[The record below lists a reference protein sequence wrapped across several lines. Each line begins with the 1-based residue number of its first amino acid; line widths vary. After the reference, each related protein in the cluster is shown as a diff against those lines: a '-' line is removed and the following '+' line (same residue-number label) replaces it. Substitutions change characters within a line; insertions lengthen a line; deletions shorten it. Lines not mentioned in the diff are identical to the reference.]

1 MEAHMAVIMMDVQEA
16 ASRLDEMVDATL
28 AGEQV
33 VVTRD
38 DQPVGMLV
46 PFEGPGRPGGAAGP
60 FGARGGAG
68 VPPDEAP
75 SGFDRE
81 VIIVRRQVR
90 IVACML

>member
-1 MEAHMAVIMMDVQEA
+1 MAVIMVDVPEA
-16 ASRLDEMVDATL
+16 ANRLDEMVDAVL

-38 DQPVGMLV
+38 DEPVGMLI
-46 PFEGPGRPGGAAGP
+46 PFDGPGRPGGEAGP
-60 FGARGGAG
+60 FRARGGG
-68 VPPDEAP
+68 ESPEGREPPA
-75 SGFDRE
+75 GFDRE

>member
-1 MEAHMAVIMMDVQEA
+1 MAVIMLDVPEA
-16 ASRLDEMVDATL
+16 ASRLDEMVDAVL

-46 PFEGPGRPGGAAGP
+46 PFEGPDRPGGARAGL
-60 FGARGGAG
+60 GE
-68 VPPDEAP
+68 PPEEREAP

-81 VIIVRRQVR
+81 VIIVRRRVS

>member
-1 MEAHMAVIMMDVQEA
+1 MAVIMMDVPEA
-16 ASRLDEMVDATL
+16 ASRLDEMVDAVL

-46 PFEGPGRPGGAAGP
+46 PFDGPGRPGEMAGS

-68 VPPDEAP
+68 EPPEEREAP
-75 SGFDRE
+75 SGFGPE
-81 VIIVRRQVR
+81 VIIIRRQVR

>member
-1 MEAHMAVIMMDVQEA
+1 MAVIMVDVPEA
-16 ASRLDEMVDATL
+16 ASRLDEMVDAVL

-46 PFEGPGRPGGAAGP
+46 PFEGPDRPGGARAG
-60 FGARGGAG
+60 FGA
-68 VPPDEAP
+68 PPEAREAP
-75 SGFDRE
+75 SGFGRE
-81 VIIVRRQVR
+81 VIIVRRRVS

>member
-1 MEAHMAVIMMDVQEA
+1 MAVIMVDVPEA
-16 ASRLDEMVDATL
+16 ASRLEEMVDAVL

-46 PFEGPGRPGGAAGP
+46 PFDGPGRPGGAA

-68 VPPDEAP
+68 EPPQEREEP
-75 SGFDRE
+75 SGLDRE

>member
-1 MEAHMAVIMMDVQEA
+1 MAVIMVDVPEA
-16 ASRLDEMVDATL
+16 ANRLDEMVDAVL

-46 PFEGPGRPGGAAGP
+46 PFDGPGRPGGAA
-60 FGARGGAG
+60 FGARGGG
-68 VPPDEAP
+68 GEPEERETP
-75 SGFDRE
+75 SALDRE
-81 VIIVRRQVR
+81 VILVRRRVS

>member
-1 MEAHMAVIMMDVQEA
+1 MAVIMVDVPEA
-16 ASRLDEMVDATL
+16 ANRLDEMLDAVL

-38 DQPVGMLV
+38 DEPVGMLV
-46 PFEGPGRPGGAAGP
+46 SFDGPGRTARAAGP
-60 FGARGGAG
+60 SGARGGLG
-68 VPPDEAP
+68 ESPDGGEAP
-75 SGFDRE
+75 AGFDRE

>member
-1 MEAHMAVIMMDVQEA
+1 MAVIMMDVPEA
-16 ASRLDEMVDATL
+16 ASRLDEMVDAAL

-46 PFEGPGRPGGAAGP
+46 PFEGPGRPGGAASSDD
-60 FGARGGAG
+60 ARGGAG
-68 VPPDEAP
+68 VAPEEREAP
-75 SGFDRE
+75 SGLDRE
-81 VIIVRRQVR
+81 VIIIQRRVR

>member
-1 MEAHMAVIMMDVQEA
+1 MAVIMVDVPEA
-16 ASRLDEMVDATL
+16 ASRLDEMLDAVL

-46 PFEGPGRPGGAAGP
+46 PFETPGRPGGPASP

-68 VPPDEAP
+68 EPPEEREGP
-75 SGFDRE
+75 SAFGPE
-81 VIIVRRQVR
+81 LIIVRRQVR

>member
-1 MEAHMAVIMMDVQEA
+1 MAVIMMDVPEA
-16 ASRLDEMVDATL
+16 ASRLDEMVDAVL

-46 PFEGPGRPGGAAGP
+46 PFEGPGPRGGPA

-68 VPPDEAP
+68 ESPAEREVPSAR
-75 SGFDRE
+75 DRE
-81 VIIVRRQVR
+81 LIIVQRRVR

>member
-1 MEAHMAVIMMDVQEA
+1 VDVPEA
-16 ASRLDEMVDATL
+16 ANRLDEMVDAVL

-38 DQPVGMLV
+38 DEPVGMLV
-46 PFEGPGRPGGAAGP
+46 SFDGPGRTGGAASP
-60 FGARGGAG
+60 FGARGGSGESPEAR
-68 VPPDEAP
+68 EAP
-75 SGFDRE
+75 DGFDRE

>member
-1 MEAHMAVIMMDVQEA
+1 V
-16 ASRLDEMVDATL
+16 L

-46 PFEGPGRPGGAAGP
+46 PFEGPGRPGGTAGS
-60 FGARGGAG
+60 FGARGGFGEAPEERG
-68 VPPDEAP
+68 AP
-75 SGFDRE
+75 SGFERE

>member
-1 MEAHMAVIMMDVQEA
+1 MAVIMVDVQEA
-16 ASRLDEMVDATL
+16 AGRLDEMMDAAV

-46 PFEGPGRPGGAAGP
+46 PFEGPGRPGGAGP
-60 FGARGGAG
+60 FGARAGAG
-68 VPPDEAP
+68 APPEEREAP
-75 SGFDRE
+75 SGFDGE
-81 VIIVRRQVR
+81 VMIVRRQVR

>member
-1 MEAHMAVIMMDVQEA
+1 MAVIMMDVQEA

-38 DQPVGMLV
+38 DEPVGMLV
-46 PFEGPGRPGGAAGP
+46 PFDGPGPSAGAASPFGARPGAAGP
-60 FGARGGAG
+60 PRER
-68 VPPDEAP
+68 EAP

>member
-1 MEAHMAVIMMDVQEA
+1 MAVIMVDVHEA
-16 ASRLDEMVDATL
+16 ATRLDEMVDAAV
-28 AGEQV
+28 AGERI

-46 PFEGPGRPGGAAGP
+46 PFDGPGRPGGAASA
-60 FGARGGAG
+60 FGGRGGAG
-68 VPPDEAP
+68 GAPEEREAP
-75 SGFDRE
+75 SGLDGE

>member
-1 MEAHMAVIMMDVQEA
+1 EA
-16 ASRLDEMVDATL
+16 ANRLDEMLDAVL

-38 DQPVGMLV
+38 DEPVGMLV
-46 PFEGPGRPGGAAGP
+46 SFDGPGRTGRAAGP
-60 FGARGGAG
+60 SGARGGPG
-68 VPPDEAP
+68 EPPDGGEAP
-75 SGFDRE
+75 AGFDRE

>member
-1 MEAHMAVIMMDVQEA
+1 MAVIMMDVPEA
-16 ASRLDEMVDATL
+16 ANRLDEMVDAVL

-46 PFEGPGRPGGAAGP
+46 PFEGPGRPGGARAG
-60 FGARGGAG
+60 FGEPQAER
-68 VPPDEAP
+68 EAP
-75 SGFDRE
+75 AGFDRE
-81 VIIVRRQVR
+81 VIIVRRRVS

>member
-1 MEAHMAVIMMDVQEA
+1 MAVIMMDVPEA
-16 ASRLDEMVDATL
+16 ASRLDEMVDAVL

-46 PFEGPGRPGGAAGP
+46 PFEGPGRPGGTASSS
-60 FGARGGAG
+60 GARGGSGA
-68 VPPDEAP
+68 PPVEREAP

-81 VIIVRRQVR
+81 LIIVRRQVR